1 MLFVVI
7 KKQLNID
14 SVNELGIYG
23 KTQSEIEQ
31 RLEKMALDI
40 DNSID
45 RRMELV
51 SFDVYGLSFDLLS
64 SVFRPVEIICSYQN
78 KDYPFLHKKY
88 NKDLIKA
95 IISHYLFDNSEL
107 NKNSGPAI
115 ISASKRECERLHLC
129 DNEEVKKDVEYLV
142 QWLSYMCNK
151 ISDSFMS

>member
-14 SVNELGIYG
+14 SVNDLGIYG

-31 RLEKMALDI
+31 RLKKMALDI
-40 DNSID
+40 DNAID

-78 KDYPFLHKKY
+78 KDYSFLYKKY

-95 IISHYLFDNSEL
+95 IISHYLFDNAEL

-129 DNEEVKKDVEYLV
+129 DNEEIKSDVEYLV
-142 QWLSYMCNK
+142 QWLSYICNK

>member
-14 SVNELGIYG
+14 SVNDLGIYG

-31 RLEKMALDI
+31 RLKKMALDI
-40 DNSID
+40 DNAID

-78 KDYPFLHKKY
+78 KDYPFLYKNY

-95 IISHYLFDNSEL
+95 LISHYLFDNAEL
-107 NKNSGPAI
+107 NKNSGPSI

-129 DNEEVKKDVEYLV
+129 DNKELKSDVEYLV

-151 ISDSFMS
+151 ITDSFMS